1 MPPMLRAVIDTN
13 LIVRSVI
20 KPAGSV
26 GPILQRLRHR
36 EYLYLYSRETL
47 REVAEVLGRSRI
59 RVKYG
64 IGDDDISAVLQLLI
78 LRGELITPHRHF
90 TTCRDSKDNMFLD
103 AAVEGLADAL
113 VTGDEDLLTLGTIE
127 GIPILSPRD
136 FLLQITG

>member
-1 MPPMLRAVIDTN
+1 MRPMLRAVVDTN
-13 LIVRSVI
+13 LIVRSLI

-36 EYLYLYSRETL
+36 EYVYLYSRETL
-47 REVAEVLGRSRI
+47 GEVADVLGRRRI

-64 IGDDDISAVLQLLI
+64 IGNDDVSAVLQLLM
-78 LRGELITPHRHF
+78 LRGELVTPRRHF

-103 AAVEGLADAL
+103 VAVEGFADAL

-127 GIPILSPRD
+127 GIPIVSARV
-136 FLLQITG
+136 FLLSMSG